1 MFWNVQEYQMKV
13 YSTFIPASL
22 QNSSVYDSDFLNE
35 ILLYMFSALKWDL
48 NGRKQDYEKPKN
60 NCLSFEINAT

>member
-1 MFWNVQEYQMKV
+1 MFWDVQEYQMKV

-35 ILLYMFSALKWDL
+35 ILLYMFSATKWDL
-48 NGRKQDYEKPKN
+48 NGRKQDYEKPKKS
-60 NCLSFEINAT
+60 CLSFEINAT